1 MNPPATMDP
10 KRLGVIVNVFSGAF
24 IETPEDA
31 DLVDRTRMALK
42 SLPDRTVRELD
53 EAISTLALLTKERL
67 AEGRTGSGTGSG
79 TGPQAP

>member
-10 KRLGVIVNVFSGAF
+10 KRLGAIVNVFSGAF

-42 SLPDRTVRELD
+42 TLPDKTVRELD
-53 EAISTLALLTKERL
+53 EAIRTLALLTKERL
-67 AEGRTGSGTGSG
+67 ADGRTEKQEETR
-79 TGPQAP
+79 